1 MYHARSLR
9 VHLIGLAALGILALA
24 VAERMR
30 HQVAAPYYEEKLN
43 AARLTALAQKGLQEE
58 RWGAAHVIDT
68 VNDPNQSGLIGEE
81 FTLITTD
88 RGVLRA
94 KLTSLNPNFAA
105 VIVDQLKRAGFRR
118 GDLAA
123 IGVTGSFPALNVA
136 VLAAVESLGGH
147 AVSIASVGASMWG
160 ANDPSFTWL
169 DMERV
174 LVEKGILQSRSV
186 AASLGGGEDRGR
198 GLSPEGR
205 RLIREAVRRNGV
217 ALIEEE
223 TLEESI
229 ARRMQIYD
237 ERRGER
243 QFAVYINVGGGL
255 ASLGASENGR
265 LVRPGL
271 NIGLGLHNF
280 PRKGVMILMAER
292 GVPVIHL
299 LDLLD
304 LAREN
309 GLPVAPIPLPEAG
322 EGEIFTHTQYHAAG
336 VSLVLLIYA
345 GLVVLVLALALR
357 EKAGGRSG

>member
-30 HQVAAPYYEEKLN
+30 HQVAAPHYEEKLN
-43 AARLTALAQKGLQEE
+43 AARLTALAHKALQEE

-68 VNDPNQSGLIGEE
+68 VNDPNETGLIGEE

-105 VIVDQLKRAGFRR
+105 VIVDQLMRAGFRR

-123 IGVTGSFPALNVA
+123 IGMTGSFPALNAA
-136 VLAAVESLGGH
+136 VLAAVESLGGR
-147 AVSIASVGASMWG
+147 AISIASVGASMWG

-174 LVEKGILQSRSV
+174 LAEKGILQSRSV

-205 RLIREAVRRNGV
+205 RLIREAVKRNGTL
-217 ALIEEE
+217 LIEEE

-229 ARRMQIYD
+229 TRRMQIYD
-237 ERRGER
+237 EERGTR

-265 LVRPGL
+265 LVRPGV

-292 GVPVIHL
+292 GVPVVHL

-309 GLPVAPIPLPEAG
+309 GLPVAPIPLPEVG

-336 VSLVLLIYA
+336 VSLVLCVYV
-345 GLVVLVLALALR
+345 GLVILVLTLALR
-357 EKAGGRSG
+357 ERVRGRH